1 MNQLYKSWKLRLRF
15 CIFTASKLAY
25 SCFFLSSTIWILL
38 LSDEDQASSLGFKAM
53 SSIKTEQFRCRK
65 REKSVEKE
73 EVLPMI
79 ANGSVGSF
87 LSVTPCNCF
96 VFLPMRLDESFFVL
110 LFGIILCFLLAF
122 YFESWEWTNFNHDNL
137 EKLINYSKC

>member
-1 MNQLYKSWKLRLRF
+1 MRQVALVLKR
-15 CIFTASKLAY
+15 C
-25 SCFFLSSTIWILL
+25 LL
-38 LSDEDQASSLGFKAM
+38 LKQNNLDVGRE
-53 SSIKTEQFRCRK
+53 RK
-65 REKSVEKE
+65 VLKKE

-122 YFESWEWTNFNHDNL
+122 YFES
-137 EKLINYSKC
+137 